1 MLNEILQI
9 ISMVLCLVG
18 ILQVLVGPK
27 RWRGSVFF
35 HIVFYIALFNYAI
48 SILLG
53 LILEGHEGE
62 LVHRVMFISN
72 FLEFISGY
80 SLTFFVIKWL
90 LHCVDPMREVKE
102 IRVAN
107 ILALVL
113 YVLQLLMVIVSQFT
127 GLCYSIGNDNYLQ
140 FGEGFFLLV
149 LMWVPLCADPF
160 RETASRPLYYFIIH
174 ICCDLG
180 NRCRSTVFSYRHL
193 LYHHCLLSLRSCT
206 VSAYCPRQLGN
217 VSVQRARK

>member
-1 MLNEILQI
+1 MLNETLQI
-9 ISMVLCLVG
+9 ISIVLCLVG

-127 GLCYSIGNDNYLQ
+127 GLCYSIG
-140 FGEGFFLLV
+140 
-149 LMWVPLCADPF
+149 
-160 RETASRPLYYFIIH
+160 SR
-174 ICCDLG
+174 
-180 NRCRSTVFSYRHL
+180 
-193 LYHHCLLSLRSCT
+193 
-206 VSAYCPRQLGN
+206 
-217 VSVQRARK
+217 